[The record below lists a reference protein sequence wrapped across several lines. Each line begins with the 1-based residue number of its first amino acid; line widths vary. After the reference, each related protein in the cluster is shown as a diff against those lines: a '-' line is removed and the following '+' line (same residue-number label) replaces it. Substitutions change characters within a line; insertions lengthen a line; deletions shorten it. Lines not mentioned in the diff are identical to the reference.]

1 MSDMTN
7 KTLTLKKRPCSTE
20 TPQQTTISFRRNRK
34 TIVHVTQTP
43 TRKKKKP
50 LPQPQKQPQ
59 AKIKSKPPVLP
70 KEKQKKPVKAPPQ
83 SEIVADRGG
92 DGRTRNILASII
104 YPRGM
109 ENDANRVAGAI
120 VR

>member
-43 TRKKKKP
+43 TGKKKKP
-50 LPQPQKQPQ
+50 LPQTQKQPQ
-59 AKIKSKPPVLP
+59 TKIKAKSKPPVLP
-70 KEKQKKPVKAPPQ
+70 KEKQKKPVKAPHRARLLLMAEAWKNSQPTGQ
-83 SEIVADRGG
+83 HYFHGG
-92 DGRTRNILASII
+92 NGN
-104 YPRGM
+104 
-109 ENDANRVAGAI
+109 
-120 VR
+120 